1 MARKSR
7 QQRKALER
15 EARQQRARAEIQR
28 AQKAGGDGM
37 DPQDR
42 GRLISRLVDH
52 GATQVEIRELFKE
65 SQVIWQIRP
74 DQQTSD
80 TCIQLEEFMASAARN
95 TQSALNVIERM
106 GGSTSLQDRDLITAL
121 KKYVE
126 DSCEAIKV
134 ADNKLKDSGSSLE
147 SLLFEIPDDT
157 LDEKV
162 SWRSL
167 IGRRDVIAHGLL
179 TVDDNRVHSEAV
191 RDFGLLG
198 QLLSKVYFAPVKT
211 SFASGQ
217 GFMPLFKPRI
227 LTRLSPS
234 RAGETPSIGQT
245 LIFVCEDVDEGIVS
259 FRMGR
264 SVGNKLLL
272 ASSRTGKF
280 HFSLHRLNNFP

>member
-1 MARKSR
+1 MNGTEVETATKKHWNEKPGNSALGRRSKEPRK
-7 QQRKALER
+7 QGATEW
-15 EARQQRARAEIQR
+15 
-28 AQKAGGDGM
+28 

-198 QLLSKVYFAPVKT
+198 SVAVKSVLLHPLRPALHPVKG
-211 SFASGQ
+211 SCRYSSQ
-217 GFMPLFKPRI
+217 GF
-227 LTRLSPS
+227 SH
-234 RAGETPSIGQT
+234 G
-245 LIFVCEDVDEGIVS
+245 
-259 FRMGR
+259 
-264 SVGNKLLL
+264 SVRQGPARPHL
-272 ASSRTGKF
+272 
-280 HFSLHRLNNFP
+280 

>member
-1 MARKSR
+1 
-7 QQRKALER
+7 
-15 EARQQRARAEIQR
+15 
-28 AQKAGGDGM
+28 M

-227 LTRLSPS
+227 LTRLVPAK
-234 RAGETPSIGQT
+234 AGEAPSIGQS

-264 SVGNKLLL
+264 SAGNKLLL